1 MKKFQFGLDRVL
13 DYRQRILEGRQNEYA
28 TATRRVQEQ
37 QAKLDA
43 VQERYQSLNNRFREE
58 AAAGITI
65 ADAMSYENGLRV
77 LEREIARETQTLQR
91 LEQEAK
97 EKRQRM
103 LQAYMDA
110 TVLERLKEKQRDA
123 YEKEVQKRDEQFI
136 EELVSA
142 ARLQY
147 SRRRNSH

>member
-37 QAKLDA
+37 QARLDV

-142 ARLQY
+142 ARL
-147 SRRRNSH
+147 

>member
-110 TVLERLKEKQRDA
+110 AVLERLKEKQRDA
-123 YEKEVQKRDEQFI
+123 YEKEGQKRDEQFI

-142 ARLQY
+142 ARL
-147 SRRRNSH
+147 

>member
-37 QAKLDA
+37 QARLDV

-136 EELVSA
+136 EELVSTV
-142 ARLQY
+142 RL
-147 SRRRNSH
+147 

>member
-58 AAAGITI
+58 AAGGITI

-142 ARLQY
+142 ARL
-147 SRRRNSH
+147 

>member
-37 QAKLDA
+37 QARLDA
-43 VQERYQSLNNRFREE
+43 VQERYQGLNNRFREE

-123 YEKEVQKRDEQFI
+123 YQKEVQKRDEQFI

-142 ARLQY
+142 ARL
-147 SRRRNSH
+147 

>member
-37 QAKLDA
+37 QARLDA

-103 LQAYMDA
+103 LQA
-110 TVLERLKEKQRDA
+110 
-123 YEKEVQKRDEQFI
+123 
-136 EELVSA
+136 
-142 ARLQY
+142 
-147 SRRRNSH
+147 

>member
-1 MKKFQFGLDRVL
+1 MKKFQFCLDRVL

-37 QAKLDA
+37 QARLDA

-142 ARLQY
+142 ARL
-147 SRRRNSH
+147 

>member
-28 TATRRVQEQ
+28 AATRRVQEQ
-37 QAKLDA
+37 QARLDA

-142 ARLQY
+142 ARL
-147 SRRRNSH
+147 

>member
-28 TATRRVQEQ
+28 TAARQVQEQ
-37 QAKLDA
+37 QARLDA
-43 VQERYQSLNNRFREE
+43 VQARYQDLNDRFREE

-65 ADAMSYENGLRV
+65 ADAVSYENGLRG

-91 LEQEAK
+91 LEREAK

-123 YEKEVQKRDEQFI
+123 YQKEVQKRDEQFI

-142 ARLQY
+142 ARL
-147 SRRRNSH
+147 

>member
-28 TATRRVQEQ
+28 PATRRVQEQ
-37 QAKLDA
+37 QARLDV

-110 TVLERLKEKQRDA
+110 TVLERRKEKQRDA

-142 ARLQY
+142 ARL
-147 SRRRNSH
+147 

>member
-58 AAAGITI
+58 AATGITI

-142 ARLQY
+142 ARL
-147 SRRRNSH
+147 

>member
-37 QAKLDA
+37 QARLDA

-123 YEKEVQKRDEQFI
+123 YQKEVQKRDEQFI

-142 ARLQY
+142 ARL
-147 SRRRNSH
+147 

>member
-37 QAKLDA
+37 QARLDA

-142 ARLQY
+142 ARL
-147 SRRRNSH
+147 

>member
-13 DYRQRILEGRQNEYA
+13 DYRQRVLEERQNEYA
-28 TATRRVQEQ
+28 AAVRRVQEQ
-37 QAKLDA
+37 QARLDE
-43 VQERYQSLNNRFREE
+43 VRERYQSLNDRFRAE

-65 ADAMSYENGLRV
+65 ADAMSYENGLRG
-77 LEREIARETQTLQR
+77 LEREIAQETQTLHR

-103 LQAYMDA
+103 LQAYMDT
-110 TVLERLKEKQRDA
+110 TVLERLKEKRLDEYQ
-123 YEKEVQKRDEQFI
+123 KEVQKREEQFI

-142 ARLQY
+142 ARL
-147 SRRRNSH
+147 

>member
-1 MKKFQFGLDRVL
+1 MDRVL

-37 QAKLDA
+37 QARLDA

-142 ARLQY
+142 ARL
-147 SRRRNSH
+147 

>member
-37 QAKLDA
+37 QARLDA

-77 LEREIARETQTLQR
+77 LEREIARETLTLQR

-142 ARLQY
+142 ARL
-147 SRRRNSH
+147 

>member
-37 QAKLDA
+37 QARLDV

-142 ARLQY
+142 VRL
-147 SRRRNSH
+147 

>member
-37 QAKLDA
+37 QARLDA

-58 AAAGITI
+58 AATGITI

-142 ARLQY
+142 ARL
-147 SRRRNSH
+147 

>member
-37 QAKLDA
+37 QAKLDV

-142 ARLQY
+142 ARL
-147 SRRRNSH
+147 

>member
-97 EKRQRM
+97 EKWQRM

-142 ARLQY
+142 ARL
-147 SRRRNSH
+147 

>member
-77 LEREIARETQTLQR
+77 LEREIARVNQTLQR

-123 YEKEVQKRDEQFI
+123 YEKEVQKRDEQVI

-142 ARLQY
+142 ARL
-147 SRRRNSH
+147 

>member
-123 YEKEVQKRDEQFI
+123 YEKEVQKRDGQHS

-142 ARLQY
+142 AR
-147 SRRRNSH
+147 R

>member
-37 QAKLDA
+37 QARLDA

-58 AAAGITI
+58 AATGITI

-77 LEREIARETQTLQR
+77 LEREIARETQPLQR

-103 LQAYMDA
+103 LQAYLDA

-142 ARLQY
+142 ARL
-147 SRRRNSH
+147 

>member
-37 QAKLDA
+37 QARLDA

-77 LEREIARETQTLQR
+77 LEREIARETQTIQR

-142 ARLQY
+142 ARL
-147 SRRRNSH
+147 

>member
-37 QAKLDA
+37 QARLEA

-142 ARLQY
+142 ARL
-147 SRRRNSH
+147 

>member
-97 EKRQRM
+97 EERKRM

-142 ARLQY
+142 ARL
-147 SRRRNSH
+147 

>member
-142 ARLQY
+142 ARL
-147 SRRRNSH
+147 

>member
-1 MKKFQFGLDRVL
+1 MK
-13 DYRQRILEGRQNEYA
+13 
-28 TATRRVQEQ
+28 TAC
-37 QAKLDA
+37 
-43 VQERYQSLNNRFREE
+43 
-58 AAAGITI
+58 
-65 ADAMSYENGLRV
+65 
-77 LEREIARETQTLQR
+77 ARETQTLQR

-142 ARLQY
+142 ARL
-147 SRRRNSH
+147 

>member
-37 QAKLDA
+37 QARLDA
-43 VQERYQSLNNRFREE
+43 GQERYQSLNNRFREE

-142 ARLQY
+142 ARL
-147 SRRRNSH
+147 

>member
-13 DYRQRILEGRQNEYA
+13 DYRQRIMEGRQNEYA

-37 QAKLDA
+37 QARLDA

-142 ARLQY
+142 ARL
-147 SRRRNSH
+147 

>member
-28 TATRRVQEQ
+28 TATRQVQEQ
-37 QAKLDA
+37 QARLDA
-43 VQERYQSLNNRFREE
+43 VQARYQDLNDRFREE
-58 AAAGITI
+58 AASGITI
-65 ADAMSYENGLRV
+65 ADAMTYENGLRV
-77 LEREIARETQTLQR
+77 LEGEIARETQTLQR

-123 YEKEVQKRDEQFI
+123 YQKEVQKRDEQFI

-142 ARLQY
+142 ARL
-147 SRRRNSH
+147 

>member
-110 TVLERLKEKQRDA
+110 AVLERLKEKQRDA

-142 ARLQY
+142 ARL
-147 SRRRNSH
+147 

>member
-97 EKRQRM
+97 EKRQRR

-142 ARLQY
+142 ARL
-147 SRRRNSH
+147 

>member
-37 QAKLDA
+37 QARLDA

-97 EKRQRM
+97 EMRQRM

-110 TVLERLKEKQRDA
+110 TVLERLKEKQRNA

-136 EELVSA
+136 EE
-142 ARLQY
+142 
-147 SRRRNSH
+147 

>member
-37 QAKLDA
+37 QARLDA

-58 AAAGITI
+58 AATGITI
-65 ADAMSYENGLRV
+65 ADATSYERGLRV
-77 LEREIARETQTLQR
+77 LERETARETQTLQR

-142 ARLQY
+142 ARL
-147 SRRRNSH
+147 

>member
-28 TATRRVQEQ
+28 TATRWVQEQ
-37 QAKLDA
+37 QARLDA

-142 ARLQY
+142 ARL
-147 SRRRNSH
+147 